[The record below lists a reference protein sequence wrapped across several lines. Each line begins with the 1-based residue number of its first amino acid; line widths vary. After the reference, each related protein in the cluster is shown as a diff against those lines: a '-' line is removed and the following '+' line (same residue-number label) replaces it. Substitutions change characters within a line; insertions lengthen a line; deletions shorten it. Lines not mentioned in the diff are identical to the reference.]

1 MYIEKRKLTSQDF
14 KHIAIIANIII
25 IIIFVVLLFAFWNI
39 QILKNQHFTRLAV
52 SNIRKEILI
61 KAPRGM
67 ILDRNHQRLSENK
80 LIFNLFLIP
89 EYAEDLNRAI
99 DNAVRLTGMKKK
111 EVVETIEKYKDYSKS
126 YAIPLKKDLSLAKAI
141 YIESRS
147 DEFPGFEVNTEPV
160 RAYPYKEIASHVLGY
175 ISELTPN
182 ELGKKINEG
191 YRLGDDIGKSGI
203 EKIYETNL
211 RGVNGVRSVEKDN
224 LGKIR
229 EVLGEEKPVIG
240 NTVVLTIDIE
250 LQKFIEEIFQ
260 EFSGTVGVVD
270 LKTGGI
276 LALVSK
282 PNFNP
287 EAFSGVMGK
296 DEWEALTN
304 DPAKPLHN
312 KFLQGLYLPGSVF
325 KIVMSLAALQEGVIQ
340 PTTTSLCTGSI
351 DLIDRKFHC
360 WNRSGHGNMNLYDA
374 LKNSC
379 NIYFYRL
386 GKRMDID
393 VIAHYARLLG
403 LGEYTGIDL
412 ANEKKG
418 MFPSSDWKLQTF
430 HQKWYLGDTISVAI
444 GGGMMQ
450 VTPAQILNMISTVA
464 LRGKVPHL
472 HLVKQI
478 EKYENVLE
486 EYKPQ
491 FREVPISKENFEI
504 VIEGLYRVV
513 NDGGTGR
520 SAQIDDLDICG
531 KTGTQLIL
539 SLENPNYEN
548 LIKQKRFMPHAWFAS
563 FAPRYNPEVAMVVF
577 IENGGEAGAVAVPIA
592 KKIYQKLYHR
602 Q

>member
-1 MYIEKRKLTSQDF
+1 MYIEKRKLTSQDS
-14 KHIAIIANIII
+14 KRIAITANIII
-25 IIIFVVLLFAFWNI
+25 TILFSILLFAFWNV
-39 QILKNQHFTRLAV
+39 QILKNQLYTKLAAGNV
-52 SNIRKEILI
+52 KKEILI

-80 LIFNLFLIP
+80 LIYNLFLIP
-89 EYAEDLNRAI
+89 EYSENMNRAI

-111 EVVETIEKYKDYSKS
+111 EVVETIEKYKDFSKS
-126 YAIPLKKDLSLAKAI
+126 YAVPLKKALSLAEVI

-160 RAYPYKEIASHVLGY
+160 RAYPYKEIGSHILGY
-175 ISELTPN
+175 ISELTPG
-182 ELGKKINEG
+182 ELAKKINEG
-191 YRLGDDIGKSGI
+191 YRMGDEIGKSGI
-203 EKIYETNL
+203 EKNYETIL
-211 RGVNGVRSVEKDN
+211 KGVNGSRSVEKDN
-224 LGKIR
+224 MGKIR
-229 EVLGEEKPVIG
+229 EVLGEEHPVIG

-250 LQKFIEEIFQ
+250 LQKFVEEIFQ
-260 EFSGTVGVVD
+260 EYSGTIGIVD

-287 EAFSGVMGK
+287 EFFSGVLEK
-296 DEWEALTN
+296 TKWDALVN
-304 DPAKPLHN
+304 DPAKPLQN

-325 KIVMSLAALQEGVIQ
+325 KVVMSLAALQENIVQ
-340 PTTTSLCTGSI
+340 PSTTSLCTGEI
-351 DLIDRKFHC
+351 DMIDRKFHC
-360 WNRSGHGNMNLYDA
+360 WNRGGHGNMNLYEA

-393 VIAHYARLLG
+393 VIARYAQLLG
-403 LGEYTGIDL
+403 LGENTGIDL

-418 MFPSSDWKLQTF
+418 LFPTRDWKLKTF
-430 HQKWYLGDTISVAI
+430 HKKWFTGDTVSVAI

-450 VTPAQILNMISTVA
+450 VTPVQVLTMISTVA
-464 LRGKVPHL
+464 LRGRAPQL

-478 EKYENVLE
+478 EKDRNVLE
-486 EYKPQ
+486 EFKPQ
-491 FREVPISKENFEI
+491 FREVPIAKENFEI

-513 NDGGTGR
+513 NDNGTGR
-520 SAQIDDLDICG
+520 GAHIAGLDICG

-539 SLENPNYEN
+539 SLENPNYEK
-548 LIKQKRFMPHAWFAS
+548 LIQQKRFMPHSWFAS
-563 FAPRYNPEVAMVVF
+563 FAPRYNPEYAMVVF

-592 KKIYQKLYHR
+592 RQIYQKLYHR
-602 Q
+602 L